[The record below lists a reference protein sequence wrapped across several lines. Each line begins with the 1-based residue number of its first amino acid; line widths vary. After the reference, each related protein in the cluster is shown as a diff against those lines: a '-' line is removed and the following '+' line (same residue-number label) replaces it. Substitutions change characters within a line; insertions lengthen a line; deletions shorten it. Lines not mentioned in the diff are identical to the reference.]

1 MLELRQLDCV
11 RGGRT
16 VFRGVSG
23 RVCAGQLLRVRG
35 ANGSGKSSLLR
46 MVCGLLAPAAGEV
59 LWDGQSV
66 VTLREEFGRQLLY
79 VGHGAAVKDD
89 LSAQENLRAA
99 SELAGRPCGLQ
110 QAMQA
115 LAESGL
121 SGRER
126 VPVRLLSQGQKRRVA
141 LARLALGDS
150 QPLWV
155 LDEPLNALDTAA
167 SEWVMGRVHTHVAQ
181 GGVVVLT
188 SHQDTPLD
196 AYGAQVA
203 VAL

>member
-16 VFRGVSG
+16 VFRSVSA
-23 RVCAGQLLRVRG
+23 RACAGQLLRVRG
-35 ANGSGKSSLLR
+35 ANGTGKSSLLR
-46 MVCGLLAPAAGEV
+46 MVCGLLMPAAGEV
-59 LWDGQSV
+59 LWDGQNVAS
-66 VTLREEFGRQLLY
+66 LREELGRQLLY

-89 LSAQENLRAA
+89 LSALENLMAA
-99 SELAGRPCGLQ
+99 CALSGNPCSRQ
-110 QAMQA
+110 QALQA

-126 VPVRLLSQGQKRRVA
+126 APVRVLSQGQKRRVA
-141 LARLALGDS
+141 LARLALGAA

-167 SEWVMGRVHTHVAQ
+167 GAWVMGRVQAHVAR

-196 AYGAQVA
+196 GHDAQVA
-203 VAL
+203 IAL